1 MKRRLALAA
10 GAIVLWLGAVAAWIA
25 VGPAVSSTER
35 GETAIVLGAAVIG
48 ETPSPVFAARL
59 DHAVTLYREGRVSRV
74 LVTGGRSPED
84 RVSEAAAGAV
94 YLRAQGVP
102 AAAILIEDRS
112 RTTRQNLANA
122 RGVPAEAI
130 LLEDRSHTTRQNLA
144 NAQRVLGQ
152 NARAPVLIVSDPLHM
167 RRAMSMAA
175 GEGLAASPAPTP
187 TTRYR
192 SLGTQAPFLM
202 REVWFLHVFCLAGG

>member
-1 MKRRLALAA
+1 MRRRLALAA
-10 GAIVLWLGAVAAWIA
+10 GAILLWLGAVAAWIA
-25 VGPAVSSTER
+25 VGPAVSGTER

-48 ETPSPVFAARL
+48 DAPSPVFAARL

-84 RVSEAAAGAV
+84 RVSEAAAGAA
-94 YLRAQGVP
+94 YLQAQ
-102 AAAILIEDRS
+102 
-112 RTTRQNLANA
+112 
-122 RGVPAEAI
+122 GVPAEAI

-144 NAQRVLGQ
+144 NARAVLGQ
-152 NARAPVLIVSDPLHM
+152 SARAPVLIVSDPLHM

-175 GEGLAASPAPTP
+175 AEGFAASAAPTP

-192 SLGTQAPFLM
+192 SLGTQAPFLA
-202 REVWFLHVFCLAGG
+202 REVWFMHVFWLAGV

>member
-10 GAIVLWLGAVAAWIA
+10 GAILLWLGAVAAWIA
-25 VGPAVSSTER
+25 VGPAVSGTER
-35 GETAIVLGAAVIG
+35 AETAIVLGAAVIG

-59 DHAVTLYREGRVSRV
+59 DHAVMLYREGRVARV

-84 RVSEAAAGAV
+84 SVSEAAAGAA
-94 YLRAQGVP
+94 YLQAQGVP
-102 AAAILIEDRS
+102 S
-112 RTTRQNLANA
+112 
-122 RGVPAEAI
+122 EAI

-144 NAQRVLGQ
+144 NARAVLGQ
-152 NARAPVLIVSDPLHM
+152 SARAPVLIVSDPLHM

-175 GEGLAASPAPTP
+175 AEGFAASAAPTP

-192 SLGTQAPFLM
+192 SLGTQAPFLA
-202 REVWFLHVFCLAGG
+202 REVWFMHVFWLAGV

>member
-25 VGPAVSSTER
+25 VGPAVTGTAR

-48 ETPSPVFAARL
+48 ERPSPVFAARL
-59 DHAVTLYREGRVSRV
+59 DHAARLYREGRTARV

-84 RVSEAAAGAV
+84 KLSEAAAGRA
-94 YLRAQGVP
+94 YLLARGVP
-102 AAAILIEDRS
+102 VEAIIIEDRS

-122 RGVPAEAI
+122 R
-130 LLEDRSHTTRQNLA
+130 
-144 NAQRVLGQ
+144 RVLGQ
-152 NARAPVLIVSDPLHM
+152 SARQPVLIVSDPLHM
-167 RRAMSMAA
+167 RRAMAMAA
-175 GEGLAASPAPTP
+175 AEGFAALPSPTP

-192 SLGTQAPFLM
+192 SLGTQLPFLA
-202 REVWFLHVFCLAGG
+202 REVWFMHVFWLAGM

>member
-25 VGPAVSSTER
+25 VGPAVSGTER
-35 GETAIVLGAAVIG
+35 AETAIVLGAAVIG

-59 DHAVTLYREGRVSRV
+59 DHAVMLYREGRVARV

-84 RVSEAAAGAV
+84 SVSEAAAGAA
-94 YLRAQGVP
+94 YLQAQGVP
-102 AAAILIEDRS
+102 S
-112 RTTRQNLANA
+112 
-122 RGVPAEAI
+122 EAI

-144 NAQRVLGQ
+144 NARAVLGQ
-152 NARAPVLIVSDPLHM
+152 SARAPVLIVSDPLHM

-175 GEGLAASPAPTP
+175 AEGFAASAAPTP

-192 SLGTQAPFLM
+192 SLGTQAPFLA
-202 REVWFLHVFCLAGG
+202 REVWFMHVFWLAGV